1 MVFAGT
7 VKGKVF
13 ALVFVRGNMTH
24 TDYKAIVKDHCIP
37 NIKNLNGSTLDG
49 ITWQQDGANIHRNPK
64 VKRPNGSSMDV
75 GNIQGFPEKT
85 SDC

>member
-1 MVFAGT
+1 MKKTHCIILKVMVFAGT

-24 TDYKAIVKDHCIP
+24 TDYKAIVKDNCIP

-64 VKRPNGSSMDV
+64 V
-75 GNIQGFPEKT
+75 NIKKAYLKGP
-85 SDC
+85 